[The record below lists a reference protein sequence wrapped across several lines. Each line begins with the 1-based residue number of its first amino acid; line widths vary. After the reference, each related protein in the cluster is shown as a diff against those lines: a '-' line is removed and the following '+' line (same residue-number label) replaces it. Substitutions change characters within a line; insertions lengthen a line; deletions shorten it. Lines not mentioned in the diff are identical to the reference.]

1 MIATKLEKKASS
13 PLSSFAGDYLKYWCT
28 GFSGEK
34 TSWPELWGI
43 EGEAAEAIIKR
54 DNPNVD
60 VISLPVGSITIHAFS
75 TATGSGFFS
84 TLMACR
90 YHSQTG

>member
-1 MIATKLEKKASS
+1 MKKRS
-13 PLSSFAGDYLKYWCT
+13 
-28 GFSGEK
+28 EK

-60 VISLPVGSITIHAFS
+60 VISLPVGSITIHDFNCNRVWLFLDS
-75 TATGSGFFS
+75 NGFVATIPKLG
-84 TLMACR
+84 
-90 YHSQTG
+90 